1 MCLHVVVGLKIT
13 MLSSGMLL
21 VGLTGGLATGKSTV
35 ARIFQDLGAIVLDA
49 DRLARQAVAPR
60 KPAYR
65 DIVKTFGRRVLRAD
79 GTLNRSILAEIVFR
93 NPAKLRQLNA
103 IVHPRVARYQAQL
116 SRQIARND
124 PTALIIYD
132 APVLIEAGAHKRMD
146 KIIVVTADQK
156 TQIARLH
163 ARNGFSRAE
172 ALRRIRSQIPLRTK
186 IRLADY
192 RLDGTLPLQRLRR
205 EVAKIKK
212 ELEGL
217 AESFD
222 RSVG

>member
-1 MCLHVVVGLKIT
+1 

-79 GTLNRSILAEIVFR
+79 GTLDRGILAEIVFR
-93 NPAKLRQLNA
+93 HPAKLRQLNA

-192 RLDGTLPLQRLRR
+192 RLDGTLPLHRLRR

>member
-1 MCLHVVVGLKIT
+1 
-13 MLSSGMLL
+13 MLL

-49 DRLARQAVAPR
+49 DLLARQAVAPG
-60 KPAYR
+60 KPAHR
-65 DIVKTFGRRVLRAD
+65 DIVRTFGRRVLRAD
-79 GTLNRSILAEIVFR
+79 GTLDRGILAEIVFR

-124 PTALIIYD
+124 PKALIIYD

-156 TQIARLH
+156 SQIARLR

-192 RLDGTLPLQRLRR
+192 RLDGTLPLQRLRS

>member
-1 MCLHVVVGLKIT
+1 

-65 DIVKTFGRRVLRAD
+65 DIVKTFGRRVLCAD